1 MKRYNAY
8 DVMLR
13 QLKAE
18 RWRWQDEHVEAHRL
32 LETTSIPLV
41 PEPAAPIVGREG
53 GRVQALSPTSRLMA
67 ERWRWQDEHVGAHRL
82 SEITSISA
90 APIVGRESARVQALS
105 PTTRAEDGGK
115 PLKRV
120 LEELAKRHGFAGRD
134 LAHDRVEPHVEGR
147 IDRMQIKSP
156 VNPAE
161 RPAHAG
167 RMLARARAALATL
180 RRAMTTRRRQLFGC
194 LR

>member
-1 MKRYNAY
+1 MKHYDAY
-8 DVMLR
+8 DVTLR
-13 QLKAE
+13 
-18 RWRWQDEHVEAHRL
+18 H
-32 LETTSIPLV
+32 P
-41 PEPAAPIVGREG
+41 
-53 GRVQALSPTSRLMA
+53 MA

-82 SEITSISA
+82 LETTIIPLVAELA
-90 APIVGRESARVQALS
+90 APIVGRESARVQAPS
-105 PTTRAEDGGK
+105 PTTRAEDGAK

-120 LEELAKRHGFAGRD
+120 LEELAERHGFAGRD
-134 LAHDRVEPHVEGR
+134 LAHDRVEPHVAGD

-156 VNPAE
+156 VNRAPAG

-167 RMLARARAALATL
+167 RMVARARAALSTV